1 MKMRTG
7 GENQER
13 NRDRKKNL
21 RDKEKS
27 KNVDRTSEDNINIM
41 NFYLSLSSHVFSST
55 SSTFGKVISQRSF
68 LGILLPLIEDYF
80 FQRYERFQKY
90 GRVQRYGKVQR

>member
-41 NFYLSLSSHVFSST
+41 NFYLSLSSHMYSST
-55 SSTFGKVISQRSF
+55 SSISGLDVSHRSF
-68 LGILLPLIEDYF
+68 PGTLLPFFEDWLPPLSF
-80 FQRYERFQKY
+80 FPPFEALDDPP
-90 GRVQRYGKVQR
+90 

>member
-41 NFYLSLSSHVFSST
+41 NFYLSLSSHMFSST
-55 SSTFGKVISQRSF
+55 SSTFGTVISQRSF
-68 LGILLPLIEDYF
+68 LGILLPPFLI
-80 FQRYERFQKY
+80 
-90 GRVQRYGKVQR
+90 VS

>member
-27 KNVDRTSEDNINIM
+27 KNVDRTSEENIDIM
-41 NFYLSLSSHVFSST
+41 SFYFSLSSHMFSST
-55 SSTFGKVISQRSF
+55 SSTFGTVISQRSF
-68 LGILLPLIEDYF
+68 LGILLSPFLI
-80 FQRYERFQKY
+80 
-90 GRVQRYGKVQR
+90 VS